1 LRKFFQA
8 PDARVAHL
16 PVITNAAQPLRT
28 RRQMMTRTA
37 SRLAASLTGLLLS
50 TSAFAADFSTKRVEF
65 LSGEDVVVGTLYVP
79 GKAKTPS
86 AAVLVEGPQTNHR
99 DMVPAT
105 YAAKLASAGFVAL
118 TFDHRTFGESGGRF
132 ATSRTRP

>member
-86 AAVLVEGPQTNHR
+86 AAVLLKARRPTIATWCR
-99 DMVPAT
+99 PPMPRSSPRPA
-105 YAAKLASAGFVAL
+105 S
-118 TFDHRTFGESGGRF
+118 
-132 ATSRTRP
+132 SR